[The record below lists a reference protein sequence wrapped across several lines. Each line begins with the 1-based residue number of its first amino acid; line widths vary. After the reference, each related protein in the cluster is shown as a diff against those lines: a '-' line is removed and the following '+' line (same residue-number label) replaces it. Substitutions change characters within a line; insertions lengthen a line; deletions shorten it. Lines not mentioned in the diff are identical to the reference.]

1 MADSFPTY
9 ASGLLGAVSVVLA
22 AGALSGCADLV
33 VDQDKAQDT
42 IEADILAKSEIPV
55 RSVSCPENVE
65 VIPGDR
71 FSCLVSAGEGQ
82 RYRARLL
89 ILDDEADL
97 EFESLRKVP

>member
-1 MADSFPTY
+1 MPDSFPTH
-9 ASGLLGAVSVVLA
+9 SPGPLGAVCVVLA
-22 AGALSGCADLV
+22 AVALSGCADLV

-71 FSCLVSAGEGQ
+71 FSCLVSASGGQ

-89 ILDDEADL
+89 ILDDEADV